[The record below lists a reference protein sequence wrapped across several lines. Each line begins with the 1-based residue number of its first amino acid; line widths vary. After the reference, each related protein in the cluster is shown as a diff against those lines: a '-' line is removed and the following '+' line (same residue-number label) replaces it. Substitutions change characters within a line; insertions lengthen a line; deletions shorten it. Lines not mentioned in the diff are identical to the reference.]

1 MGKLG
6 SVLGAVYGLVVA
18 IDDDVAARRGGWAAV
33 LSQLELE
40 GLAVLPVRL
49 EVVATNLRTA
59 NNQTRPLSTSSDE
72 TDGWL
77 ARTVRAPI

>member
-1 MGKLG
+1 MK
-6 SVLGAVYGLVVA
+6 LGAVYGLVVA

-33 LSQLELE
+33 LSQLELK

-59 NNQTRPLSTSSDE
+59 NNQTRPLSTSTSV
-72 TDGWL
+72 G
-77 ARTVRAPI
+77 R